1 MKMTVLAKS
10 GNESFIRSTVAAFCV
25 PLNPTLEVIN
35 DIKTAVSEAVT
46 NVIVHAY
53 DEPEKN
59 FIFVETELF
68 DGYASIIVGDAGRG
82 IRDVEEAMRPMF
94 TSKPDKER
102 SGMGF
107 TFMQTFTDE
116 LIVESAEGAGT
127 TVKMKKYIT
136 KTERSAENGGP

>member
-1 MKMTVLAKS
+1 MSLQNRMTMSVTAKS
-10 GNESFIRSTVAAFCV
+10 GNEAFIRGAAAAFCV
-25 PLNPTLEVIN
+25 PLNPTLETIN

-59 FIFVETELF
+59 LIHIEAELF
-68 DGYASIIVGDAGRG
+68 DDSLSIIIRDDGRG
-82 IRDVEEAMRPMF
+82 IADVGQAMQPMY
-94 TSKPDKER
+94 TSKPEKER

-116 LIVESAEGAGT
+116 LEVTSAVGGGT
-127 TVKMKKYIT
+127 TVKMKKYI
-136 KTERSAENGGP
+136 RSR